1 MAFPEK
7 IRLGDLL
14 VQQKLITQD
23 QLKFVLDQQKQQRNP
38 RKLGRL
44 LVENDF
50 VTEEKICET
59 LSRQLGIPYINLNE
73 FQVNDD
79 LIKLLKEDQARK
91 FQAIVLEKSNGRVL
105 VGIADPTNMSVIK
118 DIGRIFFDR
127 VDFAVVAEGQILGCI
142 DRKYSLSLRVIGL
155 D

>member
-118 DIGRIFFDR
+118 DIVRIFFDR

-142 DRKYSLSLRVIGL
+142 DRKYSLSQRVIGL